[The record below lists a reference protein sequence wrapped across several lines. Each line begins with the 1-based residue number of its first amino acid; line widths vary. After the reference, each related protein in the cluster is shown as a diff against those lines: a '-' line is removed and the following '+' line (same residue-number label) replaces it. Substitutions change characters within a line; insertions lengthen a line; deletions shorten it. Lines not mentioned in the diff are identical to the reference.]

1 MVLERKFPVRLLD
14 VVRFR
19 VLLEVKDIV
28 EINVLLVRKEL
39 RNGVVVVHVDR
50 MSVAGEESEETR
62 LSRILVKR
70 SDMLPAWLFPTAR
83 NTAEDGPQINVAG
96 ASGLLLAGPGKFPL
110 TAVAIACSQR
120 RTPRPSTAAAT
131 CTQKM

>member
-39 RNGVVVVHVDR
+39 RNGVVVVHVER

-62 LSRILVKR
+62 LSRILVTR
-70 SDMLPAWLFPTAR
+70 SDTLPAWLFPTAR
-83 NTAEDGPQINVAG
+83 NTAEDGPPINVAG

>member
-62 LSRILVKR
+62 LSRILVTR

-83 NTAEDGPQINVAG
+83 NTAEDGPPINVAG